1 MKRARLLAGVGIAIA
16 SLVFALPFL
25 ISAERFRPLI
35 QGQLQSALGR
45 PVEFGALSLR
55 VIPLSLRATTLDI
68 KGLATVEVL
77 DVHVRFLPL
86 LQGDVE
92 VDSLVLTRPVVDYA
106 SNPQSP
112 AENSA
117 PSLKSLQ
124 IIDGKLITTS
134 AFGQRAEYANID
146 AEIQVVDNQ
155 TTGTVSWRN
164 GTLPINL
171 NFAASNNAGQWTV
184 SKLDAKMGEVTAAFT
199 GQINA
204 NAGTV
209 DGALRIKPS
218 PLAGLPIQS
227 VYKPRGTLTADVKVS
242 GPFKEPSLTGAVQ
255 IANLEVTGGK
265 LSHPLRATT
274 LALDLTPNKISAKPF
289 SLQVGPTLVQAAFQL
304 TNYKIIDATISTKD
318 AALQDLLAIAQVD
331 DITGTGAV
339 TLQVRATGPIAN
351 PQLTGSGAIT
361 GADIQMPALQPN
373 LKIDTAQIKFEA
385 GSASVDNATFH
396 VGKSNW
402 QGSLKLRNFNHP
414 QLTISL
420 QADQLSNLEM
430 QSWFQPAKGE
440 SKPIGITG
448 DIAVG
453 KMQLNDLTFEGL
465 KSGLTFRDKLLTL
478 DPLSAAVYGG
488 RLTGSATVNLQT
500 QPPVFNLNTHLDRIE
515 AEQLL
520 AATTPLRKV
529 VTGPLT
535 AEAQLQFSPKPG
547 EDFARTL
554 AGTIQFQLTQGR
566 LLPFNLLNE
575 MSAIGKFMKTV
586 SATNANTPFLGLKGR
601 FQIDNGVAETQDLRL
616 ELDRAAALITGSLNL
631 ADQTLNLRMLTTFNK
646 QFSDEVG
653 GTKIGAFL
661 SAAMSSPKGEL
672 LIPSLVKG
680 TFSKPVFAPDAAT
693 LGRMKLSQ
701 PYGLQEGVQGI
712 IDIFKPKKKQP

>member
-1 MKRARLLAGVGIAIA
+1 MTRARLLAGIGIAIA
-16 SLVFALPFL
+16 CSIFALPFL

-35 QGQLQSALGR
+35 QNQLQSALGR

-55 VIPLSLRATTLDI
+55 IIPLSLRATGLEI
-68 KGLATVEVL
+68 RGLATVEIL
-77 DVHVRFLPL
+77 DVHVRFFPL
-86 LQGDVE
+86 LRGNVE

-106 SNPQSP
+106 SNPKSP
-112 AENSA
+112 ANNSA
-117 PSLKSLQ
+117 PSLNSVQ

-134 AFGQRAEYANID
+134 AAGQRNEYANID
-146 AEIQVVDNQ
+146 AEIRTANNQ

-171 NFAASNNAGQWTV
+171 NFAAGNNAGQWTV
-184 SKLDAKMGEVTAAFT
+184 SQLDAKMGAVTAAFT
-199 GQINA
+199 GQIDA

-209 DGALRIKPS
+209 DGALTIKPS
-218 PLAGLPIQS
+218 PLASLPIQS
-227 VYKPRGTLTADVKVS
+227 AYKLKGTLTADVKIS
-242 GPFKEPSLTGAVQ
+242 GPFKEPALTGAVQ

-265 LSHPLRATT
+265 LSQSLRAT
-274 LALDLTPNKISAKPF
+274 ALELNLTPNKISAKPF
-289 SLQVGPTLVQAAFQL
+289 SLQVGPTLVQAAFHL
-304 TNYKIIDATISTKD
+304 SNYKIIDATISTKD

-331 DITGTGAV
+331 DITGTGTV
-339 TLQVRATGPIAN
+339 TLQVRAAGPIGN
-351 PQLTGSGAIT
+351 PQLTGSGAIAN
-361 GADIQMPALQPN
+361 ADIHLPSLQPN

-402 QGSLKLRNFNHP
+402 QGSLKLKNFDHP
-414 QLTISL
+414 QLTVSL

-430 QSWFQPAKGE
+430 QSWFLDAKGE
-440 SKPIGITG
+440 SKPIAITG

-453 KMQLNDLTFEGL
+453 KMQLNDLTLEDL
-465 KSGLTFRDKLLTL
+465 KSGLTLRDKVLTL

-488 RLTGSATVNLQT
+488 RLTGSATVNLKT
-500 QPPVFNLNTHLDRIE
+500 QPAVFDLNTHLDRIE

-520 AATTPLRKV
+520 AATTPLRRV

-535 AEAQLQFSPKPG
+535 ADAQLQFSPKPG

-554 AGTIQFQLTQGR
+554 AGTIQFQLTPGR

-575 MSAIGKFMKTV
+575 MNALGKFMKTFNAN
-586 SATNANTPFLGLKGR
+586 SANTPFLGLKGQ
-601 FQIDNGVAETQDLRL
+601 FQINNGVAETQDLRL

-631 ADQTLNLRMLTTFNK
+631 ADQTLNLRMLTTLNK

-672 LIPSLVKG
+672 LLPSLVKG
-680 TFSKPVFAPDAAT
+680 TFSKPVFGPDAVT
-693 LGRMKLSQ
+693 LGKMKLGQ
-701 PYGLQEGVQGI
+701 PQGLQEGVQGI